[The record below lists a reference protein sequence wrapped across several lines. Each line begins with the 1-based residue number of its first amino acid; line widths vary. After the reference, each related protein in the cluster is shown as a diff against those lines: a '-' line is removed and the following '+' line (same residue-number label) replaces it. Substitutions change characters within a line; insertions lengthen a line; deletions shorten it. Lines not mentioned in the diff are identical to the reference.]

1 MIEVSEFDAIVEQN
15 AVPLPVET
23 ICEQDVT
30 LCSIGHDS
38 DRWAIDLTRCADA
51 VPKLQIDLIGM
62 WLRQRVRLPN
72 RHASIL
78 HQMGGVPHVPPGMGA
93 EPPVHSSAC
102 EEFCRDPRGQQSKGL
117 RRD

>member
-38 DRWAIDLTRCADA
+38 DRWAIDFTRCADP

-62 WLRQRVRLPN
+62 WLR
-72 RHASIL
+72 
-78 HQMGGVPHVPPGMGA
+78 
-93 EPPVHSSAC
+93 
-102 EEFCRDPRGQQSKGL
+102 
-117 RRD
+117 